1 MDARFWDREERKM
14 ERLLKGLSPDGEAL
28 LNLIPGGVMQCRND
42 AGYTIVEVN
51 DGFFDM
57 FGFTQE

>member
-1 MDARFWDREERKM
+1 M

-51 DGFFDM
+51 DGFVDM
-57 FGFTQE
+57 FGFTIEELAVRFQKR

>member
-1 MDARFWDREERKM
+1 M

-51 DGFFDM
+51 DGFLICSALQKKNWLNSFK
-57 FGFTQE
+57 TALLR